1 MRRPRPKAQPINA
14 ETREQSLLN
23 RARRHR
29 RRGEH
34 RKAMLALREAC
45 YTSRCDAR
53 LWTLYAMSCVR
64 AGRSDDCAQALRQAL
79 WLRER
84 ENDDARARVTQDLI
98 DRLGE
103 REAA

>member
-1 MRRPRPKAQPINA
+1 MNV
-14 ETREQSLLN
+14 ETREQCLLN

-45 YTSRCDAR
+45 FTSDSDAR
-53 LWTLYAMSCVR
+53 LWTLYAMSCAR
-64 AGRSDDCAQALRQAL
+64 AGRSDEAAQALRQAL

-84 ENDDARARVTQDLI
+84 CDDAPRARVTRALI
-98 DRLGE
+98 DRVSE